1 VSSRAVILAG
11 GRGTRLAPYTT
22 VLPKPLLPIGDRAIL
37 EVVVEQLRNHGF
49 TELTFAVGHLS
60 HLIEA
65 VFQDGSDYGVSI
77 DYHRELEPL
86 GTAGALSGI
95 GGLDEPFL
103 MMNGDILTSLN
114 YRELFQTHTESEN
127 ALTIATHLR
136 RDMCDYGILHLDR
149 EDRETHRVIAY
160 EEKPETVYTVSMGV
174 YVVDPTVLSYIPDG
188 EAIDLPDLV
197 IKLLDLD
204 QRVGSYRYEGLWLDI
219 GRHDDYEQA
228 TAEYE
233 KLASSA
239 IQGVAALS
247 AGRTPA

>member
-49 TELTFAVGHLS
+49 TDLTFAVGHLS

-65 VFQDGSDYGVSI
+65 VFQDGAAYGVSI

-103 MMNGDILTSLN
+103 MMNGDVLTSLN
-114 YRELFQTHTESEN
+114 YRELFRAH
-127 ALTIATHLR
+127 
-136 RDMCDYGILHLDR
+136 
-149 EDRETHRVIAY
+149 
-160 EEKPETVYTVSMGV
+160 
-174 YVVDPTVLSYIPDG
+174 
-188 EAIDLPDLV
+188 
-197 IKLLDLD
+197 
-204 QRVGSYRYEGLWLDI
+204 
-219 GRHDDYEQA
+219 
-228 TAEYE
+228 
-233 KLASSA
+233 
-239 IQGVAALS
+239 
-247 AGRTPA
+247 